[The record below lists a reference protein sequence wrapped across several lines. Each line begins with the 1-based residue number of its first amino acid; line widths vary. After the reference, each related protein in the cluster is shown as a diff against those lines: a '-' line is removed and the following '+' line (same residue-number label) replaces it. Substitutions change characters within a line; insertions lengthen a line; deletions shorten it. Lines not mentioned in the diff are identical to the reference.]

1 MTGLNETGSYTSI
14 PNRKLTEETCRRYG
28 YKVGTD
34 LKGRAC
40 HIAPYFDASGT
51 LVAQKIRFKEDG
63 KKAFTFLGEPK
74 RAGLFGAPLMR
85 ESGKMIVITEG
96 EIDAMS
102 VSQAMGNKWPVV
114 SIPNGAS
121 GAKKDLAPH
130 ITLLETYEKVVI
142 CFDMDDPG
150 RKAVEDCIPLFS
162 PGKLSVAILP
172 EGFKDAS
179 DMLVAGQSGDLVSC
193 IWNARPY
200 RPDGIRGVSDL
211 REQAL
216 TPVQPGFDWPWQ
228 SLTDATYGIRRKE
241 LYALG
246 AGVGCG
252 KTEVFKEIIV
262 KTIKDGRPAG
272 VIFLEEPPAHTVK
285 VIAGKMVGRLFHI
298 PGYDYKPEELSA
310 AIDTLEGKLWV
321 YDHFGAKGYDDV
333 KQRIIFLVTVM
344 GCKDIFLDHMTALVA
359 GEEDERRA
367 LDYIM
372 ADLAGLAERHD
383 FTLYYI
389 SHLSTPDGKPHEEG
403 GRVYE
408 RHFTGSR
415 ALARWSHYMFALERD
430 KQNPSKPTTFRI
442 LKDRYTGRGT
452 GKTFGLGYDVE
463 SGMMVEVSLSEDN
476 PFDGEDDDV

>member
-1 MTGLNETGSYTSI
+1 
-14 PNRKLTEETCRRYG
+14 
-28 YKVGTD
+28 
-34 LKGRAC
+34 
-40 HIAPYFDASGT
+40 
-51 LVAQKIRFKEDG
+51 
-63 KKAFTFLGEPK
+63 
-74 RAGLFGAPLMR
+74 
-85 ESGKMIVITEG
+85 
-96 EIDAMS
+96 
-102 VSQAMGNKWPVV
+102 
-114 SIPNGAS
+114 
-121 GAKKDLAPH
+121 
-130 ITLLETYEKVVI
+130 
-142 CFDMDDPG
+142 
-150 RKAVEDCIPLFS
+150 
-162 PGKLSVAILP
+162 
-172 EGFKDAS
+172 
-179 DMLVAGQSGDLVSC
+179 
-193 IWNARPY
+193 
-200 RPDGIRGVSDL
+200 
-211 REQAL
+211 
-216 TPVQPGFDWPWQ
+216 VQPGFDWPWQ

-463 SGMMVEVSLSEDN
+463 SGTMVEVSLDDEN